1 MQNAIIVIAKTSI
14 TRKFDC
20 KTYVKIK
27 DVVINVYE

>member
-1 MQNAIIVIAKTSI
+1 MQNAIIVIAKTFI
-14 TRKFDC
+14 TRKFDG